1 MFTEETVGRDD
12 VREQSPSTI
21 DADFA
26 AHTKAIEELY
36 QTILTGIA
44 EAARAWTPEA
54 ALREATPTEAARIE
68 VPAAPGAPT
77 VPAPRTEPRTE
88 AITLPRT
95 ETIVA
100 QPQATGVRTD
110 VIAAQQ
116 AEAPVRT
123 RGAHHAET
131 GQLAAVPAQPDG
143 RRGVAA

>member
-36 QTILTGIA
+36 QTILTEIA

-54 ALREATPTEAARIE
+54 ALHEATRVEAARIE
-68 VPAAPGAPT
+68 VPVAPGAPT

-131 GQLAAVPAQPDG
+131 GQMARITVRPDVPRGAAA
-143 RRGVAA
+143 